1 MKKTK
6 LIIGRKGQKGRK
18 LKYSIALKLKAVR
31 QYLDTDQSLT
41 QVAEQYGVTKSHI
54 SQWSKQFSSE
64 LADETIITSMTEQ
77 EQKDLELLKKQNEA
91 LKKKLEYEQMKNFAL
106 ETLVDLA
113 KSELGID
120 LRKNSGAKQPKE

>member
-6 LIIGRKGQKGRK
+6 LTNGRKRQKGRNR
-18 LKYSIALKLKAVR
+18 KYDIALKRKIAREYVEGDLSTLQLAKIYNVPFQHVSKWAK
-31 QYLDTDQSLT
+31 QYCC
-41 QVAEQYGVTKSHI
+41 
-54 SQWSKQFSSE
+54 E
-64 LADETIITSMTEQ
+64 LAEEQIRIPMTEQ
-77 EQKDLELLKKQNEA
+77 EEKDFELLKKQNEA

-106 ETLVDLA
+106 ETMVDLA